1 MSTTSQ
7 KLTSTSSAAISAAY
21 KSDVQLTLTNIPSL
35 GSTPGA
41 ADADTWHEA
50 TKTCAGEAITFADK
64 KRDATRQTLVMIV
77 MDAQLQTYSFYETK
91 LKEAGLGLPA
101 KKETLTYAMAWHLKL
116 DVSDTDKKKATD
128 NSKTLN
134 RLVSAGQR
142 LIALGRKE
150 LGVQRGQIT
159 VSYDA
164 KGITDLLK
172 IVLREGGINALALAN
187 GNTVD
192 EKLKPIVLSSD
203 RLASRRE
210 RLLIGR
216 GEIVLAVTKPG
227 EDENAMVTQPLS
239 LPPEAMVFIYPQL
252 KLADPRIRF
261 LAELFAI
268 GEAVVEEKTDHLV
281 NPETDD
287 PNDTYAPRRLASRQ
301 YVFHPDGKMTISP
314 ILRDASV
321 VIVVEPKLDLLDVTV
336 KGHIKFH
343 TMGRRRA
350 AINIAGA
357 RQDAFDFE
365 WVDATETEGVRRI
378 KLTTPAANSDGEKM
392 KDVGMLIERV
402 RSKQG
407 NLPLIIDPVF
417 SPKTNLGAVRGLLD
431 KMDAVSQSVKKM
443 RKSDMS
449 VKVTAE
455 ADKLLLSGY
464 SKNEAIDINPVQ
476 SKTLFYVRPDDFY
489 AVTNAIK
496 TVEVQGD
503 VGVAIDPDMLVISF
517 KTEFAHYTIH
527 IPSMLQEM
535 VRSNRHIMKLD
546 PVPWLEPQD
555 VAGAD
560 VETAENDSGASP
572 IAAESAA
579 LGLPVF
585 L

>member
-1 MSTTSQ
+1 MSTNSKT
-7 KLTSTSSAAISAAY
+7 LTSTSDVAIAAAY
-21 KSDVQLTLTNIPSL
+21 KPDVQLALPNIPSL
-35 GSTPGA
+35 GSAPGA
-41 ADADTWHEA
+41 ADANTWHEA

-64 KRDATRQTLVMIV
+64 KRDATRQTFAMIV
-77 MDAQLQTYSFYETK
+77 MDTQLHTYSFYETK
-91 LKEAGLGLPA
+91 LKEAGLGLPQ
-101 KKETLTYAMAWHLKL
+101 KKETLTYGIAWHLKL
-116 DVSDTDKKKATD
+116 DVSDANKKIATD

-150 LGVQRGQIT
+150 LGIERGQIN

-164 KGITDLLK
+164 KGVTDLLK
-172 IVLREGGINALALAN
+172 IVIREGGINAMALAN
-187 GNTVD
+187 GNIVD
-192 EKLKPIVLSSD
+192 DKLKSIVLSSD

-210 RLLIGR
+210 GLLIGR

-287 PNDTYAPRRLASRQ
+287 PNDAYAARRVASRQ
-301 YVFHPDGKMTISP
+301 YVFHPDGKMTVSP
-314 ILRDASV
+314 ILRDTSV

-336 KGHIKFH
+336 EGHIKFQ
-343 TMGRRRA
+343 TFGRRRA

-365 WVDATETEGVRRI
+365 WADAAETEGVGRI
-378 KLTTPAANSDGEKM
+378 KLTTPAASFDADKL
-392 KDVGMLIERV
+392 KDVGLLIEHV

-417 SPKTNLGAVRGLLD
+417 SPKIDLGSVRGLLD
-431 KMDAVSQSVKKM
+431 KMDAVSQSAKKM
-443 RKSDMS
+443 RKNDMS

-455 ADKLLLSGY
+455 AEKLSFSGY
-464 SKNEAIDINPVQ
+464 SKTEAVQIDAVN
-476 SKTLFYVRPDDFY
+476 SKARVDVRPDDFF
-489 AVTNAIK
+489 AVTAAIK
-496 TVEVQGD
+496 TVEVHGD
-503 VGVAIDPDMLVISF
+503 FSVAIDPDMLVISF
-517 KTEFAHYTIH
+517 KTEFAHYSIH
-527 IPSMLQEM
+527 IPSALQKM

-546 PVPWLEPQD
+546 PVAWPEPQA

-560 VETAENDSGASP
+560 ADAGENTSKA
-572 IAAESAA
+572 
-579 LGLPVF
+579 
-585 L
+585 